1 MTEFE
6 ELGME
11 YAVAFE
17 ISPPNWE
24 VYVNSIAATAV
35 KTAAA
40 AAAAPAPIAI
50 SSNGPEAGFELKGV
64 LSSASANQVS
74 ELAAHAASRAEVV
87 VDMSRLLRVEFGFT
101 GAFFDA
107 VKAIQLAG
115 KRVILTNL
123 NELNA
128 ALLEAMG
135 VNRYAIL
142 VRRKST

>member
-6 ELGME
+6 ELGLE

-24 VYVNSIAATAV
+24 VYVNSV
-35 KTAAA
+35 AAA
-40 AAAAPAPIAI
+40 ALKSAPAAAPTPIAI
-50 SSNGPEAGFELKGV
+50 SSNAPEAGFELKGV
-64 LSSASANQVS
+64 LSSASANQVA
-74 ELAAHAASRAEVV
+74 ELNAHAATRAEVV
-87 VDMSRLLRVEFGFT
+87 VDMSKLLRIEFGFT

-107 VKAIQLAG
+107 IKAVQLAG